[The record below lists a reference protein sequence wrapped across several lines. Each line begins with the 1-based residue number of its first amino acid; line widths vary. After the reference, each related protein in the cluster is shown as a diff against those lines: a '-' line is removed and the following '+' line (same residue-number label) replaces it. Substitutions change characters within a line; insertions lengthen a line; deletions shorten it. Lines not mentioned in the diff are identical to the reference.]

1 MPALWSKA
9 VPAGGLGRPRKLDSP
24 WRGLGTIRASVP
36 GRRRAFPVKTADPR
50 RSRKDAG
57 QFQREG
63 APSVTITKR
72 ELVMLVA
79 SKTGMTQSDVFR
91 IVESAFDT
99 LTQTLV
105 RGGRWELRDFGVFE
119 VKRRAA
125 RVGRNPRTGEQV
137 PVSRRTVVSFKP
149 GKMMKEKVAA
159 GARGAE
165 GDTQTT

>member
-1 MPALWSKA
+1 M
-9 VPAGGLGRPRKLDSP
+9 
-24 WRGLGTIRASVP
+24 
-36 GRRRAFPVKTADPR
+36 
-50 RSRKDAG
+50 
-57 QFQREG
+57 
-63 APSVTITKR
+63 TITKR

-91 IVESAFDT
+91 IVESAFDS

-159 GARGAE
+159 GAGGAE
-165 GDTQTT
+165 GDTQAT